1 MKVTEVLVKV
11 YEPGRLQAAW
21 QQVRKN
27 AGAAGIDQMT
37 VEEFA
42 QREEQL
48 LALIHDKL
56 KSGNYRFQPARRAL
70 IPKEGTSKKRK
81 LGIPVVMDRIVGA
94 SMHGV
99 LEEIFDPDF
108 TASNFG
114 FRSGRSQHQAIRH
127 VQRLVKEGRD
137 WAVAIDLKSFFDEI
151 PHGLILKLIRRKVAD
166 EQFVTLLA
174 RLLKAGVIVNG
185 EFEKTSKG
193 CPQGSPLSPMLSNIV
208 LNELDHKLEERNLG
222 YCRWADDFVIVVR
235 SERAAQRVMKG
246 TIAYLEEELGLI
258 VNQEKSRV
266 APIKDITF
274 LGFQLLRG
282 KIRVSNKA
290 RIRFKDRVR
299 ELTRRN
305 NPLSMYQVIHELSL
319 YLRGWVGY
327 FGIQEFKYLFRDL
340 DAWIRSRLRSTQLKK
355 WKKPGKFQRIMIKAG
370 FDPKDAHRVW
380 IKMNRWQSVMRRPV
394 RFVMNLDWFRE
405 RGLVFLHDY
414 TIAFSRA

>member
-1 MKVTEVLVKV
+1 MKVTEVLVKI

-42 QREEQL
+42 QREEPL

-81 LGIPVVMDRIVGA
+81 LGIPVVMDRIAGA

-174 RLLKAGVIVNG
+174 RLLKAGGIVNG

-235 SERAAQRVMKG
+235 SERAAGRVMEG
-246 TIAYLEEELGLI
+246 TIAYLEE
-258 VNQEKSRV
+258 
-266 APIKDITF
+266 
-274 LGFQLLRG
+274 
-282 KIRVSNKA
+282 
-290 RIRFKDRVR
+290 
-299 ELTRRN
+299 
-305 NPLSMYQVIHELSL
+305 
-319 YLRGWVGY
+319 
-327 FGIQEFKYLFRDL
+327 
-340 DAWIRSRLRSTQLKK
+340 
-355 WKKPGKFQRIMIKAG
+355 
-370 FDPKDAHRVW
+370 
-380 IKMNRWQSVMRRPV
+380 
-394 RFVMNLDWFRE
+394 
-405 RGLVFLHDY
+405 
-414 TIAFSRA
+414 

>member
-1 MKVTEVLVKV
+1 MKVKEVLVEV

-56 KSGNYRFQPARRAL
+56 KSGSYRFQPARRAL

-81 LGIPVVMDRIVGA
+81 LGIPVVMDRIAGA
-94 SMHGV
+94 SMHSV

-114 FRSGRSQHQAIRH
+114 FRRGRSQHQAIRH
-127 VQRLVKEGRD
+127 LQRLVKEGRD
-137 WAVAIDLKSFFDEI
+137 WAVAVDLKSFFDEI
-151 PHGLILKLIRRKVAD
+151 PHGLILQLIRRKVAD
-166 EQFVTLLA
+166 EQFVTMLA

-266 APIKDITF
+266 APIKEITF
-274 LGFQLLRG
+274 VGFQLLRG

-299 ELTRRN
+299 ELTHRN
-305 NPLSMYQVIHELSL
+305 NPLSMYQVIHELSI

-340 DAWIRSRLRSTQLKK
+340 DAWIRSRLRSMQLKK

-370 FDPKDAHRVW
+370 FDPKEAHRVW

-394 RFVMNLDWFRE
+394 RFVMNLEWFRE